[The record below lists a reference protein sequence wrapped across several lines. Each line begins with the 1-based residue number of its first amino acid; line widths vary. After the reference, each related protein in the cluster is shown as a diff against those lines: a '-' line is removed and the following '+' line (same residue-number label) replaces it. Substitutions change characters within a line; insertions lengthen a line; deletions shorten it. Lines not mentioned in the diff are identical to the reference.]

1 VVVRR
6 ERRGGHEGH
15 HPVAV
20 LAVPTA
26 LTAAIVTWRPD
37 PALLERTVASLALA
51 AARSRDSGALARA
64 TLFLIDNGP
73 AESLAVASAAA
84 GLWDASLGPVEIV
97 TGHGNLGYG
106 RANNLVVPRLES
118 DFHLVLNP
126 DVEIDPD
133 AIDAGLR
140 SLAAHPGVG
149 LLAPAAFAP
158 DGQREYLCKRYP
170 SPGVLLL
177 RGFAPASLRARFAEA
192 LAHYEMRDAIGDR
205 FVDHIPLASGCFLL
219 VRTPLMKALGGF
231 DPRYFMYF
239 EDYDLSLRVAE
250 RATVAY
256 EPAVRIVHH
265 GGDAARKGARHI
277 GWFAASALRF
287 FSRHGWARREGR

>member
-1 VVVRR
+1 
-6 ERRGGHEGH
+6 
-15 HPVAV
+15 
-20 LAVPTA
+20 VPTA

-51 AARSRDSGALARA
+51 AARSRASGTLARA

-73 AESLAVASAAA
+73 AASLPVVSAAA
-84 GLWDASLGPVEIV
+84 ARWDASLGPVEIV

-126 DVEIDPD
+126 DVEIDPG
-133 AIDAGLR
+133 AIDAALR
-140 SLAAHPGVG
+140 SLAEHPHVG
-149 LLAPAAFAP
+149 LLAPAAFSP
-158 DGQREYLCKRYP
+158 GGQREYLCKRYP
-170 SPGVLLL
+170 SVGVLLL
-177 RGFAPASLRARFAEA
+177 RGFAPASVRARFSGS
-192 LAHYEMRDAIGDR
+192 LARYEMRDAIGDR
-205 FVDHIPLASGCFLL
+205 FVDHVPLASGCFLL
-219 VRTPLMKALGGF
+219 VRTPLLKALGGF

-256 EPAVRIVHH
+256 DPAVRIVHH

-277 GWFAASALRF
+277 AWFSASAMRF
-287 FSRHGWARREGR
+287 FARHGWARREGP

>member
-1 VVVRR
+1 M
-6 ERRGGHEGH
+6 
-15 HPVAV
+15 PA
-20 LAVPTA
+20 T
-26 LTAAIVTWRPD
+26 LTTAIVTWRPD
-37 PALLERTVASLALA
+37 PALLESTVASLARA
-51 AARSRDSGALARA
+51 AGLSRDCGSLSGA
-64 TLFLIDNGP
+64 TLYLIDNGP
-73 AESLAVASAAA
+73 PGSLPVVSAAA
-84 GLWDASLGPVEIV
+84 ARWDASLGAVEIV

-118 DFHLVLNP
+118 DVHLVLNP
-126 DVEIDPD
+126 DVEIDPG

-140 SLAAHPGVG
+140 SLTSHSGVG

-158 DGQREYLCKRYP
+158 GGQREYLCKRYP
-170 SPGVLLL
+170 TPGVLLL
-177 RGFAPASLRARFAEA
+177 RGFAPASVRKRFSGA
-192 LAHYEMRDAIGDR
+192 LARYEMRDVIGER
-205 FVDHIPLASGCFLL
+205 FVDRVPLASGCFLL

>member
-1 VVVRR
+1 M
-6 ERRGGHEGH
+6 
-15 HPVAV
+15 PA
-20 LAVPTA
+20 T
-26 LTAAIVTWRPD
+26 LTAAVVTWRPD
-37 PALLERTVASLALA
+37 PGLLERTVASLALS
-51 AARSRDSGALARA
+51 AARARNAGALSGA

-73 AESLAVASAAA
+73 AGSLPAVSAAA
-84 GLWDASLGPVEIV
+84 GHWDASLGAVEIV

-126 DVEIDPD
+126 DVEIDPG
-133 AIDAGLR
+133 AIEAGLR

-158 DGQREYLCKRYP
+158 GGQREYLCKRYP

-177 RGFAPASLRARFAEA
+177 RGFAPASLRAHFSEA
-192 LAHYEMRDAIGDR
+192 MANYEMRDAIGDR
-205 FVDHIPLASGCFLL
+205 FVDNVPLASGCFLL
-219 VRTPLMKALGGF
+219 MRTPLIKALGGF

-239 EDYDLSLRVAE
+239 EDYDLSLRLAE

-277 GWFAASALRF
+277 GWFVASALRF
-287 FSRHGWARREGR
+287 FSRHGWARRELS

>member
-1 VVVRR
+1 M
-6 ERRGGHEGH
+6 
-15 HPVAV
+15 PA
-20 LAVPTA
+20 T

-37 PALLERTVASLALA
+37 PKLLERTVASLAEA
-51 AARSRDSGALARA
+51 AARARSTGVLSGA

-73 AESLAVASAAA
+73 AESLPVVSAAA
-84 GLWDASLGPVEIV
+84 SQWDASLGAVEIV

-106 RANNLVVPRLES
+106 RANNLVLPRLES

-126 DVEIDPD
+126 DVEIDPE
-133 AIDAGLR
+133 AIDAALR
-140 SLAAHPGVG
+140 SLAAHPEVG

-170 SPGVLLL
+170 SVGVLLL
-177 RGFAPASLRARFAEA
+177 RGFAPAFVRERFAGV
-192 LAHYEMRDAIGDR
+192 LARYEMRDAIGDR
-205 FVDHIPLASGCFLL
+205 FVDGVPLASGCFLL
-219 VRTPLMKALGGF
+219 VRTALLKALGGF

-239 EDYDLSLRVAE
+239 EDYDLSLRVAS

-265 GGDAARKGARHI
+265 GGEAARKGLRHI

-287 FSRHGWARREGR
+287 FSRHGWRARP